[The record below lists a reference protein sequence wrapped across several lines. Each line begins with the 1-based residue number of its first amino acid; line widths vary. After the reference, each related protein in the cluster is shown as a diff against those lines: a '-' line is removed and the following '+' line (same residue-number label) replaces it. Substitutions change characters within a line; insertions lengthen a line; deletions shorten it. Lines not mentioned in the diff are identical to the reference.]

1 MVNWCSSSFPCRV
14 DPSEAQ
20 EDDPSL
26 LSAVQKK
33 GIKSRIPW
41 PMAPVICVFIAYKS
55 PTKPLWILWFLGG
68 RIHPVNPPLNGEW
81 DLRPGLPGR
90 NSSTIWTSSRDCRGI
105 TTNKHF
111 FWVMA
116 ANSQFYGTF
125 WHFMGALTSTEDTT
139 WHNWLVLRLNAVKS
153 FNPKTHHHTI

>member
-68 RIHPVNPPLNGEW
+68 RIHPVNPPSTGNGIF
-81 DLRPGLPGR
+81 DLDCQVATAAPFEHHPEIVGESLP
-90 NSSTIWTSSRDCRGI
+90 TSI
-105 TTNKHF
+105 F
-111 FWVMA
+111 FGWWQPIPNFMA
-116 ANSQFYGTF
+116 LFDISWELWQ
-125 WHFMGALTSTEDTT
+125 ALRIQHDTT
-139 WHNWLVLRLNAVKS
+139 DLY
-153 FNPKTHHHTI
+153 

>member
-68 RIHPVNPPLNGEW
+68 RIHPVNPPSTGNGIF
-81 DLRPGLPGR
+81 DLDCQVATAAPFEHHPEIVGESLP
-90 NSSTIWTSSRDCRGI
+90 TSI
-105 TTNKHF
+105 F
-111 FWVMA
+111 F
-116 ANSQFYGTF
+116 G
-125 WHFMGALTSTEDTT
+125 
-139 WHNWLVLRLNAVKS
+139 
-153 FNPKTHHHTI
+153 